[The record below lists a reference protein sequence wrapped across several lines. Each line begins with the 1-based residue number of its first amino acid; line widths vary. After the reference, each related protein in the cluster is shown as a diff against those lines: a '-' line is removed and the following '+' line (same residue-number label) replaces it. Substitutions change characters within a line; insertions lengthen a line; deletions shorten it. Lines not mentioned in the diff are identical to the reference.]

1 MESNTSILP
10 QECSSKIINH
20 LGLVAAMYDEL
31 GLGEL
36 IDSLIPQDKEKRV
49 VSVGQ
54 SVKAMVVNGLGFANR
69 ALYMTPHF
77 FQDKPVDRLIGE
89 DIKAQDLNDTV
100 LGRNLDVIYDYN
112 PEELYSHLAARTV
125 DRLGLLTRFGHLDST
140 SFHTDGHYPDNGSE
154 EEEGVIRVTKG
165 YSRDH
170 RPDLNQ
176 VFCS

>member
-10 QECSSKIINH
+10 EECSSKIINH

-77 FQDKPVDRLIGE
+77 FSGQACGPAYR
-89 DIKAQDLNDTV
+89 
-100 LGRNLDVIYDYN
+100 RRY
-112 PEELYSHLAARTV
+112 
-125 DRLGLLTRFGHLDST
+125 
-140 SFHTDGHYPDNGSE
+140 
-154 EEEGVIRVTKG
+154 
-165 YSRDH
+165 
-170 RPDLNQ
+170 
-176 VFCS
+176 